1 MENNRSSTGLKQITK
16 APIVKQ
22 EFKLKR
28 EFNMPTAIAELQ
40 NKYGI
45 DNLLTINQSVED
57 IVRIIIDKLSDG
69 FQLTDGLAA
78 FSLISPLK
86 TVGDKWSEAKKEY
99 SDLVPEETATVTND
113 LVIRGL
119 NVGGVD
125 LNNVGNRGI
134 DDFLYAL
141 GLVAD
146 LYDLIDEKL
155 ADGYQA
161 EDLEELP
168 EVTEIVLKIFKRLE
182 EVILDIKDI
191 SGREYAEAIKY
202 LALRVHTALAKPR
215 LVNA

>member
-1 MENNRSSTGLKQITK
+1 MENNRNSTGFKQITK
-16 APIVKQ
+16 APIAKQ

-57 IVRIIIDKLSDG
+57 IVKIIIDKLSDG

-99 SDLVPEETATVTND
+99 SDLIPEETATVTND
-113 LVIRGL
+113 LVLRGL

-202 LALRVHTALAKPR
+202 LALRVHSALAKPR

>member
-16 APIVKQ
+16 APIAKQ

-28 EFNMPTAIAELQ
+28 EFIMPTAIAELQ

-57 IVRIIIDKLSDG
+57 IVKIIIDKLSDG

-134 DDFLYAL
+134 DDFIYAL

-215 LVNA
+215 LVNV

>member
-1 MENNRSSTGLKQITK
+1 MENNRNSTGLKQITK
-16 APIVKQ
+16 APIAKQ

-57 IVRIIIDKLSDG
+57 IVKIIIDKLSDG

-113 LVIRGL
+113 LVLRGL

-125 LNNVGNRGI
+125 LNSVGNRGI

-182 EVILDIKDI
+182 EVILDIKDL